1 MRFQVAKRDLEAAL
15 QVVGASIS
23 NSGSDISAHFTFR
36 RTGKEEGKYGIEVLT
51 YAGQTFSS
59 CPLAAVTFSEVG
71 DKKKTAFT
79 VEGWRLKDWLKCV
92 PADSVPEFSLV
103 DGEVTIK
110 VRRGSQEFQSLDP
123 STFPYWDKVLGEA
136 TVKATLP
143 ADRLA
148 AALAYSR
155 LFIMDK
161 DTTEPDKSVCEVL
174 DGVLYSSDK
183 KAVTLIKVAGMEESG
198 LRVHGKDV
206 AGFLTFLGTAGD
218 GNVEILE
225 HERNIFVR
233 RCVDGAVFGESK
245 FHFKFPVPKVKM
257 DDPSHHI
264 WEIPCDELR
273 SAIGFLVA
281 GADPKDN
288 RLRLAPGSEPGEV
301 VLSMANATGKTTSLP
316 LSGITMQ
323 SDPQATAI
331 PEDGF
336 LLDHNVLDK
345 VLTTWKE
352 PLISLGISFS
362 GGRGL
367 LRCLHEKLESTY
379 LTIIA
384 TLR

>member
-15 QVVGASIS
+15 QVVSSSIS
-23 NSGSDISAHFTFR
+23 NSGSDISAHYTFR

-51 YAGQTFSS
+51 YANQTCSS
-59 CPLAAVTFSEVG
+59 CPLAAVSFSEVG

-79 VEGWRLKDWLKCV
+79 IEGWRLKDWLKCI

-110 VRRGSQEFQSLDP
+110 VRRGSQDFQSLDP
-123 STFPYWDKVLGEA
+123 STFPYWDKMLGDSE
-136 TVKATLP
+136 VKATLP

-161 DTTEPDKSVCEVL
+161 DGEPDKSVCEVL
-174 DGVLYSSDK
+174 GGVMYSSDK
-183 KAVTLIKVAGMEESG
+183 KAVTLIKVAGLEEST

-206 AGFLTFLGTAGD
+206 GGILTFLGTAGD

-225 HERNIFVR
+225 HERNLFVR
-233 RCVDGAVFGESK
+233 RCVDGAVFGEAR
-245 FHFKFPVPKVKM
+245 FQFQFPVPKVKL
-257 DDPSHHI
+257 DDPSHHL
-264 WEIPCDELR
+264 WEVPCDELR

-288 RLRLAPGSEPGEV
+288 RLCLAPGTDPGEV
-301 VLSMANATGKTTSLP
+301 TLSMANTTGKVTTLT
-316 LSGITMQ
+316 LSGISMQ
-323 SDPQATAI
+323 SDPQAPTV
-331 PEDGF
+331 PETGF
-336 LLDHNVLDK
+336 VLDHNVLDK

-352 PLISLGISFS
+352 PMVKFGISFA
-362 GGRGL
+362 GGRGI
-367 LRCLHEKLESTY
+367 LRCRHEKLESVY